1 MLFRGQ
7 IGSSGKTIYKQLRWF
22 YLTDFFSRYM
32 AYKNVCLLVC
42 KAAPFLFRSGLGLDV
57 PRK

>member
-22 YLTDFFSRYM
+22 FDRFFQ
-32 AYKNVCLLVC
+32 
-42 KAAPFLFRSGLGLDV
+42 
-57 PRK
+57 

>member
-1 MLFRGQ
+1 LAQAVKRFINNYAGF
-7 IGSSGKTIYKQLRWF
+7 L
-22 YLTDFFSRYM
+22 DHFFSRYLT
-32 AYKNVCLLVC
+32 YKNVCLLVC